1 MIISSIPIIKKLIIL
16 FLVIAGLYFAKDFL
30 IPLSIGAVLAT
41 LLLPFSNW
49 LESKK
54 IPRGLAAFCS
64 VLVIIFLIGF
74 VFALIG
80 WQVAELTNDITL
92 IKEKAM
98 ESINRIQEF
107 IFNHLGISAEQQ
119 SQVLKDQQPSMNG
132 ILSQL
137 AGSTLSIFT
146 SMILV
151 LVYISF
157 LLYYRRH
164 IKQFI
169 LQLSPISE
177 RAEMEQVVLNATHVS
192 QQYLLGLAKMIVCL
206 WIMYS
211 IGFSVVGVESAI
223 FFAILCGLLEIVP
236 YIGNITG
243 TTLTVFVAAVHGAS
257 FPLLGGIVVTYAIV
271 QLIQGWILEPIIL
284 GPQVKINPLFTII
297 SLVMGEL
304 IWGIPGIILAIPL
317 IAMFK
322 IVCDHIDSLKPIG
335 FLIGELETKKSELSY
350 VKKLK
355 NWYKRKFN

>member
-1 MIISSIPIIKKLIIL
+1 MIISSISIIKKLIIL

-107 IFNHLGISAEQQ
+107 IINHLAISAEQQ
-119 SQVLKDQQPSMNG
+119 TQVLKNQQHYMNG

-137 AGSTLSIFT
+137 AGSTHSIFT

-304 IWGIPGIILAIPL
+304 IWEFQA
-317 IAMFK
+317 
-322 IVCDHIDSLKPIG
+322 
-335 FLIGELETKKSELSY
+335 SY
-350 VKKLK
+350 
-355 NWYKRKFN
+355 